1 MSGFRKRLADMS
13 FRMVNA
19 FKNPQPLRFY
29 KGNVVKF
36 ENDDSYQRIFNKNE
50 YTEFI
55 GVIID
60 IKPQELTML
69 YDSNMYDIQGC
80 SKLYTY
86 QNLNY
91 ELKDR
96 ISISDSV
103 YFEILS
109 IYSSIG
115 YFTLVLKEFIW
126 AT

>member
-1 MSGFRKRLADMS
+1 MNGVRKRLADMS
-13 FRMVNA
+13 FRMINA
-19 FKNPQPLRFY
+19 FKDSKPLRFY
-29 KGNVVKF
+29 KGNVIKF
-36 ENDDSYQRIFNKNE
+36 ENDDSYQRIFDKNE

-60 IKPQELTML
+60 IKPQELKML
-69 YDSNMYDIQGC
+69 YDSNMSDIQGC

-103 YFEILS
+103 YYEIFS
-109 IYSSIG
+109 IDSS
-115 YFTLVLKEFIW
+115 
-126 AT
+126 